1 MIFMARFNIHPNMKN
16 KIGSQFLIFLFSLNL
31 NAQTG
36 TWTTHA
42 DYNSAK
48 GIEAIK
54 NKIYCFSNNGF
65 FYFDKDSKET
75 KKLSRIDGFSEVE
88 ISQIRYSSAHKKL
101 IIAYQSGGLDIV
113 ELDETSAP
121 KDISSIDFI
130 KNTTA
135 IQGSKRINQI
145 EFQNDFA
152 YLATDFGLVIF
163 DLKKNEIKETYQNLG
178 ENGSELSIQQMAFS
192 KDSIFLKTSKNII
205 GTLFS
210 NTNNLQYYGNWTT
223 VSNAKLFQ
231 KPVFPKDNLIIA
243 PTEIETDSQGKTWIA
258 DAINGLLSNFEGSFK
273 KYNPTGVDG
282 DVFQLFYQNS
292 TIYAVGSNTQVYEE
306 NQWKIIQNQ
315 PNLTKKLTD
324 QFGNTWESSGFGVTV
339 RNPQTN
345 QSRTFSTGKNYGNLP
360 SGNVNC
366 IVEDREGLIWI
377 GTDNGLAV
385 IANSREIISRATDAY
400 QPIYQG
406 RRLYLQEDVKAIAVD
421 GGNRKW
427 FGTPRGISLYNAT
440 TDELIKSFTTEN
452 SPIPSNSI
460 YDIAINSTDGEVFF
474 ATEKGLIS
482 YKSDATE
489 PSKDFSNVKIYPNP
503 IRPEF
508 QGVLTI
514 SGLTNNSFIKITDAS
529 TRLIYET
536 KSNGG
541 TATWNLQ
548 DNTGKRASTGVY
560 LIFSVSES
568 GNDSFVGKFLMI
580 N

>member
-1 MIFMARFNIHPNMKN
+1 MKN
-16 KIGSQFLIFLFSLNL
+16 KIGIQFLIFLFSLKL

-36 TWTTHA
+36 TWATHA
-42 DYNSAK
+42 DYNSAR
-48 GIEAIK
+48 GLETIK

-65 FYFDKDSKET
+65 FYFDKEQNEA

-88 ISQIRYSSAHKKL
+88 ISQIRYSANHNKL

-113 ELDETSAP
+113 ELNEEATP
-121 KDISSIDFI
+121 KEISPINFI

-163 DLKKNEIKETYQNLG
+163 DVKKNEIKETYQNLG
-178 ENGSELSIQQMAFS
+178 ENGSELSIQQIAFS
-192 KDSIFLKTSKNII
+192 KDSIFLKTSKNVI
-205 GTLFS
+205 GTQFS
-210 NTNNLQYYGNWTT
+210 NTNNLQYYGNWAV
-223 VSNAKLFQ
+223 VSNSKLFQ
-231 KPVFPKDNLIIA
+231 KPIFPKDNLIIA
-243 PTEIETDSQGKTWIA
+243 PNEIENDLQGKTWIS
-258 DAINGLLSNFEGSFK
+258 DAVNGLISNFEGSFK
-273 KYNPTGVDG
+273 KYSPSGVDG
-282 DVFQLFYQNS
+282 SVFQLFYQNS
-292 TIYAVGSNTQVYEE
+292 KVYAVGSNTQFFEE
-306 NQWKIIQNQ
+306 NQWKIVQNVS
-315 PNLTKKLTD
+315 NLTKKLTD
-324 QFGNTWESSGFGVTV
+324 QYGNEWLSSGFGVSV

-385 IANSREIISRATDAY
+385 IANSKEIISRATDAY

-406 RRLYLQEDVKAIAVD
+406 RRLFLQEDVKAIAID

-440 TDELIKSFTTEN
+440 ADELIQNFTTEN

-460 YDIAINSTDGEVFF
+460 YDIIVEPISGEVFF

-482 YKSDATE
+482 FKSDATD
-489 PSKDFSNVKIYPNP
+489 PSENFSNVKIFPNP

-508 QGVLTI
+508 QGLLTI
-514 SGLTNNSFIKITDAS
+514 NGLTENSIIKITDAS

-560 LIFSVSES
+560 LIFTVSEA
-568 GNDSFVGKFLMI
+568 GNERFIGKFLMI

>member
-1 MIFMARFNIHPNMKN
+1 MARFNTHPNMKN
-16 KIGSQFLIFLFSLNL
+16 KIGIQFLIFLFSLNL

-36 TWTTHA
+36 TWVTHA
-42 DYNSAK
+42 DYNSVR
-48 GIEAIK
+48 GIEIIK

-65 FYFDKDSKET
+65 FYFDKDQNEA
-75 KKLSRIDGFSEVE
+75 KKISRIDGLAEVE
-88 ISQIRYSSAHKKL
+88 ISQIRYSFNHNKL

-113 ELDETSAP
+113 ELNEAAIP
-121 KDISSIDFI
+121 KEITPIDFI
-130 KNTTA
+130 KNTAA

-163 DLKKNEIKETYQNLG
+163 DVKKNEIKETYQNLG
-178 ENGSELSIQQMAFS
+178 ENGSELSIQQIAFS

-205 GTLFS
+205 GTQFS

-223 VSNAKLFQ
+223 LTNSKLFQ

-243 PTEIETDSQGKTWIA
+243 PSEIETDSQGKTWIA
-258 DAINGLLSNFEGSFK
+258 DAVNGLLSNLEGSFK
-273 KYNPTGVDG
+273 KYSPSGVDG

-292 TIYAVGSNTQVYEE
+292 KVYAVGSNTQIFEE
-306 NQWKIIQNQ
+306 NQWKIIQN
-315 PNLTKKLTD
+315 PINLTKKLTD
-324 QFGNTWESSGFGVTV
+324 QYGNEWLSSGFGVSV
-339 RNPQTN
+339 RNPKTN

-385 IANSREIISRATDAY
+385 IANSSEIISRATDAY

-406 RRLYLQEDVKAIAVD
+406 RRLFLQEDVKAIAID

-440 TDELIKSFTTEN
+440 TDELILNFTTEN
-452 SPIPSNSI
+452 APIPSNSI
-460 YDIAINSTDGEVFF
+460 YDIIVEPILGEVFF

-482 YKSDATE
+482 YKSDASE
-489 PSKDFSNVKIYPNP
+489 PSQNFSNVKIFPNP

-508 QGVLTI
+508 QGLLTI
-514 SGLTNNSFIKITDAS
+514 NGLTENSIIKFTDAS

-548 DNTGKRASTGVY
+548 DTTGKRASTGVY
-560 LIFSVSES
+560 LIFAVSEE
-568 GNDSFVGKFLMI
+568 GNERFVGKILMI

>member
-1 MIFMARFNIHPNMKN
+1 MKN
-16 KIGSQFLIFLFSLNL
+16 KIGIQFLIFLFSLNL

-36 TWTTHA
+36 TWATHA
-42 DYNSAK
+42 DYNSVR
-48 GIEAIK
+48 GLETIK

-65 FYFDKDSKET
+65 FYFDKEQNEA

-88 ISQIRYSSAHKKL
+88 ISQIRYSAKQNKL

-113 ELDETSAP
+113 ELNEAATP
-121 KDISSIDFI
+121 KEISPINFI

-163 DLKKNEIKETYQNLG
+163 DVKKNEIKETYQNLG
-178 ENGSELSIQQMAFS
+178 ENGSELSIQQIAFS
-192 KDSIFLKTSKNII
+192 KDSIFLKTSKNVI
-205 GTLFS
+205 GTQFS
-210 NTNNLQYYGNWTT
+210 NTNNLQYYGNWAV
-223 VSNAKLFQ
+223 VSNSKLFQ
-231 KPVFPKDNLIIA
+231 KPIFPKDNLIIA
-243 PTEIETDSQGKTWIA
+243 PNEIENDLQGKTWIS
-258 DAINGLLSNFEGSFK
+258 DAVNGLISNFEGSFK
-273 KYNPTGVDG
+273 KYSPSGVDG
-282 DVFQLFYQNS
+282 GVFQLFYQNS
-292 TIYAVGSNTQVYEE
+292 KVYAVGSNTQFFEE
-306 NQWKIIQNQ
+306 NQWKIVQNVS
-315 PNLTKKLTD
+315 NLTKKLTD
-324 QFGNTWESSGFGVTV
+324 QYGNEWLSSVFGVSV
-339 RNPQTN
+339 RNTQTN

-385 IANSREIISRATDAY
+385 IANSKEIISRATDAY

-406 RRLYLQEDVKAIAVD
+406 RRLFLQEDVKAIAID

-440 TDELIKSFTTEN
+440 ADELIQNFTTEN
-452 SPIPSNSI
+452 SPVPSNSI
-460 YDIAINSTDGEVFF
+460 YDIIIEPISGEVFF

-482 YKSDATE
+482 FKSDATD
-489 PSKDFSNVKIYPNP
+489 PSESFSNVKIFPNP

-508 QGVLTI
+508 QGLLTI
-514 SGLTNNSFIKITDAS
+514 NGLSENSIIKITDAS

-560 LIFSVSES
+560 LIFAVSEA
-568 GNDSFVGKFLMI
+568 GNERFIGKFLMI